1 MVLRG
6 EAVSDVLLIA
16 ILVATFALV
25 IALIQVISRMLE
37 RDTDPGGL
45 ADEPPDTGTRD
56 RGNHGNGVAG
66 PSGWRP

>member
-37 RDTDPGGL
+37 RGTGL
-45 ADEPPDTGTRD
+45 GD
-56 RGNHGNGVAG
+56 RG
-66 PSGWRP
+66 